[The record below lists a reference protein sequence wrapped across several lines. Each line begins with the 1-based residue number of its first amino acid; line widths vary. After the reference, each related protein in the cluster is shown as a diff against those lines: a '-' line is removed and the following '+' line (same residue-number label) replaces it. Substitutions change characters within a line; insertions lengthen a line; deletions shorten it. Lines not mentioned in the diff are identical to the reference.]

1 MSNFSGPFVAS
12 WLDKSAQI
20 PACLMIFCLIA
31 VHMSTVATSAI
42 VLQRAPK
49 SKQNILKA
57 LGKGL
62 HLKSSLQGCG
72 KEVLKAGG
80 SFLGFAV
87 TWNYTFI

>member
-1 MSNFSGPFVAS
+1 
-12 WLDKSAQI
+12 
-20 PACLMIFCLIA
+20 
-31 VHMSTVATSAI
+31 MSTVATSAI

-87 TWNYTFI
+87 T